1 MDVSTVIGMVL
12 SSTVIGALISGAF
25 TRVSEKES
33 NDINLLDRAYKE
45 IERLDDQVAERD
57 RIIAEKDIIIERLK
71 KERSM

>member
-33 NDINLLDRAYKE
+33 NDITYWIGPTKKSNGWTIRWRKE
-45 IERLDDQVAERD
+45 TG
-57 RIIAEKDIIIERLK
+57 
-71 KERSM
+71 S